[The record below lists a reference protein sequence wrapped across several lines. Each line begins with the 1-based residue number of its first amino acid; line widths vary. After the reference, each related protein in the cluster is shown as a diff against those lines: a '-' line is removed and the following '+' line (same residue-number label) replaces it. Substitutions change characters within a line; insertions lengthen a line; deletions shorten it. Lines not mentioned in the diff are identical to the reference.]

1 MASQGAWAPALV
13 LLIDTILSPLG
24 TLATYVGSSGRN
36 IYGMARV
43 GYMPEFFA
51 RIHQRF
57 RSPWGGPPGVNSYSG
72 GVPLPF
78 LIWYA
83 MVTISALATVY
94 NTFWLSCPFRINI
107 NGVLLI

>member
-36 IYGMARV
+36 IYGMVRV
-43 GYMPEFFA
+43 GYIPEFFA

-57 RSPWGGPPGVNSYSG
+57 RSPWV
-72 GVPLPF
+72 
-78 LIWYA
+78 
-83 MVTISALATVY
+83 ALLVSTVIAVA
-94 NTFWLSCPFRINI
+94 FRFPS
-107 NGVLLI
+107 